1 MINEKNLMSRDIELS
16 CDKTYSKY
24 YKYTGIHSDRFPR
37 LKEMRHCSDYR
48 ERDIFKYLLK

>member
-37 LKEMRHCSDYR
+37 LNEMRHCSDYR

>member
-24 YKYTGIHSDRFPR
+24 YI
-37 LKEMRHCSDYR
+37 LVQNN
-48 ERDIFKYLLK
+48 